1 MTEIGLDQTD
11 AGRSRAAAP
20 GDTVVVAL
28 DETPT
33 SGYRWVVDAFEPAVL
48 AVAGDEFTPS
58 SSALGGGGAHR
69 FRFDVVGA
77 GSSRLR
83 LILHR
88 PWDPGSIVDTFETTV
103 DVTGGTNPRQPI

>member
-1 MTEIGLDQTD
+1 MTNIGLDQAD
-11 AGRSRAAAP
+11 SGRAHDAAP

-33 SGYRWVVDAFEPAVL
+33 SGYRWAVDSFEPAVL

-58 SSALGGGGAHR
+58 SSALGGGGVRR

-77 GSSRLR
+77 GPSRIRLVLR
-83 LILHR
+83 R
-88 PWDPGSIVDTFETTV
+88 SWDLDSIVDTFETTIEASAGP
-103 DVTGGTNPRQPI
+103 TPHR